1 MLFMPGSDSKQ
12 GAVNNFAKVFDQ
24 VLSESNKQNG
34 DKLLIEKV
42 IIMDGDKYKLDN
54 LNKLNIPEYLLSDL
68 IANDGIIEQNVLDEV
83 TSDDPAIIMFTSGTT
98 GKPKGAYL
106 THFTLGNNALI
117 VANSYDLDHDEKSL
131 CLPLPFFHTFG
142 LLGNLGMCATPYK
155 LVIPNCKY
163 NVKQMVE
170 SMARN
175 ECSYLYG
182 TPTMIIDT
190 VNYLES
196 NKLKLPSLR
205 GLIAGGSPMPKE
217 VAYRVQKVIPSCTDV
232 RVAWGATEA
241 GCSGSL
247 SRQSDSLYNR
257 IETVGRPIDHM
268 ETKIVNQATRQIT
281 KIGEPGEIES
291 RGHNQ
296 MIGYWRNPKSTHDA
310 IDASGCDL
318 AVMTEEGFIKIIG
331 RTKEMII
338 RGGENIYPREVE
350 ELLHSHPAIRD
361 AYVCGVPDDRMGEEL
376 CAWIQVKDAAVK
388 PTESEVKEFCKQKI
402 AHFKVPRYVL
412 FVDSFP
418 LTPAGKVKKFVMREE
433 SCGAVKQAAS
443 NIAVA
448 LLDRGINQSSLI
460 AFYGPNSIQH
470 AVLRVAVQLLGVTF
484 MPLSPTFGEYE
495 VTEEVR
501 AVGADIV
508 MCSARDLD
516 KFNSLLDSNNNDE
529 IRLVV
534 VFDGKHD
541 EHMTYDRLR
550 EEGQGLGAKLAK
562 VPHFDVQS
570 RDETLFL
577 IHTSGTTGAP
587 KCAQVPHR
595 MILNNVRMYNS
606 TRASMVSSF
615 LYPLG
620 HMSGTFGLPMQLC
633 TGGTMIMFPDYDDE
647 FIAQSVEKYL
657 INSLGIFPN
666 ICKQLVD
673 HGLLDKY
680 DMSSL
685 KMLFSGGAAFPSDI
699 ARVFI
704 DKYGLIFG
712 EAYGM
717 TECCPVTSPNIGATQ
732 YEPGNCGHITPGIE
746 LKVIDLTTGESLGPN
761 HDGEI
766 CIRGANL
773 ITGYRNN
780 TKAWTEAMDGEGWY
794 RTGDIGHY
802 DDRECIFITDR
813 LKEVVRIGVGQH
825 YINISPVEI
834 EQYLLTHP
842 SIAEVAVVGVNNKA
856 GTHRPRAYVVLKI
869 EHIVT
874 SAEIEKF
881 VSDTLAYTKQLTG
894 GVVFVDQIVRTILGN
909 EPMCPDPAEMRV
921 CYNTAKNDWGISETV
936 GHSKQ
941 KWCCFQW
948 QAYECQMDLGVTC
961 TGVDKQAF
969 DTSQRAIHLKLQDD
983 CAKYDASTCA
993 V

>member
-1 MLFMPGSDSKQ
+1 MKNHCVYHYHFFTHSVCL
-12 GAVNNFAKVFDQ
+12 
-24 VLSESNKQNG
+24 
-34 DKLLIEKV
+34 V
-42 IIMDGDKYKLDN
+42 IWACVRIPIN
-54 LNKLNIPEYLLSDL
+54 L
-68 IANDGIIEQNVLDEV
+68 
-83 TSDDPAIIMFTSGTT
+83 
-98 GKPKGAYL
+98 
-106 THFTLGNNALI
+106 
-117 VANSYDLDHDEKSL
+117 
-131 CLPLPFFHTFG
+131 
-142 LLGNLGMCATPYK
+142 
-155 LVIPNCKY
+155 IPNCKY

-241 GCSGSL
+241 G
-247 SRQSDSLYNR
+247 
-257 IETVGRPIDHM
+257 RPIDHM

-310 IDASGCDL
+310 IDASGWYKSGDL

-433 SCGAVKQAAS
+433 SCVTEKSITIGAVKQAATD
-443 NIAVA
+443 IAVA
-448 LLDRGINQSSLI
+448 LLDRGVNQSSLI

-470 AVLRVAVQLLGVTF
+470 AVLRVAVKLLGATF
-484 MPLSPTFGEYE
+484 MPLSPTFGQYE

-529 IRLVV
+529 IKLVI

-541 EHMTYDRLR
+541 EHVTYDRLR
-550 EEGQGLGAKLAK
+550 EEGQGLGVKLAK
-562 VPHFDVQS
+562 VPHFDVKS

-595 MILNNVRMYNS
+595 MILNNVRMYNKGA
-606 TRASMVSSF
+606 ASMVSSF

-620 HMSGTFGLPMQLC
+620 HMSGTFALPMQLC
-633 TGGTMIMFPDYDDE
+633 SGGTLIMFPDYDDE
-647 FIAQSVEKYL
+647 FIAQSVQKYR

-666 ICKQLVD
+666 VGKQMVD

-685 KMLFSGGAAFPSDI
+685 KMLATGGAAFPPDT

-712 EAYGM
+712 EGYGM
-717 TECCPVTSPNIGATQ
+717 TECCPVTSFHMGARE
-732 YEPGNCGHITPGIE
+732 YEPGNCGQVTSGIE
-746 LKVIDLTTGESLGPN
+746 LKVVDLTTGESLGPN

-773 ITGYRNN
+773 ITGYKNN
-780 TKAWTEAMDGEGWY
+780 DKAWAEAVDGEGWY

-802 DDRECIFITDR
+802 DDRKCIFITDR

-856 GTHRPRAYVVLKI
+856 GTHRPRAYVVLKAGRSI
-869 EHIVT
+869 N
-874 SAEIEKF
+874 SSEIEKF

-894 GVVFVDQIVRTILGN
+894 GVLFVDHIVRTSIGKVDRKYYRNLVKEEIL
-909 EPMCPDPAEMRV
+909 D
-921 CYNTAKNDWGISETV
+921 
-936 GHSKQ
+936 
-941 KWCCFQW
+941 
-948 QAYECQMDLGVTC
+948 
-961 TGVDKQAF
+961 
-969 DTSQRAIHLKLQDD
+969 
-983 CAKYDASTCA
+983 
-993 V
+993 